1 MASEDASTGFVYYD
15 FETTGVDVKNDRI
28 VSVAA
33 SCRDER
39 FYSLVNPTVPIPPG
53 ASNVHKIF
61 DEHVTN
67 APTWDVVAPL
77 FFEFVARHGGPRPTL
92 VAYNGNRF
100 DNPLLVVETKRAAAG
115 ASVTSLLE
123 RLFSCDAYAIAR
135 DQLPKLPSKSL
146 GNCSSTFTL
155 KICRARTRPTATRRR
170 SRASAHM
177 KRLQSTWVLTFKHSR
192 WTSSHELLC
201 TYRDSQRLL
210 KRWCDGEA
218 I

>member
-1 MASEDASTGFVYYD
+1 VSIKGFSFCYGKTMAAEDAPTGFVFFD

-77 FFEFVARHGGPRPTL
+77 FFEFVARHGGRRPTL

-115 ASVTSLLE
+115 ASVTNLLE

-135 DQLPKLPSKSL
+135 DQLPRLPSKSL
-146 GNCSSTFTL
+146 AN
-155 KICRARTRPTATRRR
+155 
-170 SRASAHM
+170 
-177 KRLQSTWVLTFKHSR
+177 VFKHLYAEDMPGAH
-192 WTSSHELLC
+192 TA
-201 TYRDSQRLL
+201 
-210 KRWCDGEA
+210 DGDTAALARICEHEA
-218 I
+218 IAKHMGAYVQAFALDKFT